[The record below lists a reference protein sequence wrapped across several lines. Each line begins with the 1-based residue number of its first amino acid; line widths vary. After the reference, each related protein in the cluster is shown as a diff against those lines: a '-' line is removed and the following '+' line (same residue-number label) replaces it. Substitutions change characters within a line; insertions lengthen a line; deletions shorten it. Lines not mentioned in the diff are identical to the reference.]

1 MILKR
6 QTKNAKMNNENFY
19 FTHFNLK
26 ISSEI
31 IIHRILYT
39 QQYIFSYQ
47 HKLQKITK
55 YQ

>member
-1 MILKR
+1 
-6 QTKNAKMNNENFY
+6 MNNENFY

-31 IIHRILYT
+31 IIHRILFPP
-39 QQYIFSYQ
+39 QYNFSYQ
-47 HKLQKITK
+47 HKLPKKITK